1 MIRTRSRRVVA
12 AQRNGHRWGGIKS
25 SLAHRPPL
33 ISVCST
39 SVPSMDGDRS
49 PTVIYLPSSGGRA
62 GSRIASEV
70 SFTNI
75 EPEEPDLT
83 TGSLLPAGSFRF
95 VATVSRKMEVC
106 RSGLRTRIAMCEC
119 FLSSKLALIVRAI
132 SRRRPRPYVKPAVR
146 FTTPSSHHPSP
157 SPEYDSTT
165 ATHGRNSTA
174 ELLKNLIPALV
185 EDPAGFEASISSIC
199 AAHDIDR
206 SVISAVTQAAKRKS
220 SLNPLER

>member
-1 MIRTRSRRVVA
+1 MIRTQSRHVVA
-12 AQRNGHRWGGIKS
+12 AQRNGHRWSGIKS
-25 SLAHRPPL
+25 SLAQRLPP

-39 SVPSMDGDRS
+39 SVPGMDGNQS

-62 GSRIASEV
+62 GSRISPEV
-70 SFTNI
+70 SFPNI

-83 TGSLLPAGSFRF
+83 TDSLLPTGSFHF
-95 VATVSRKMEVC
+95 VATVSRRMEVC
-106 RSGLRTRIAMCEC
+106 RSGLRTRIAMREC
-119 FLSSKLALIVRAI
+119 FLLSKLTLIVRAI
-132 SRRRPRPYVKPAVR
+132 SRRRSRPYVKPAVR
-146 FTTPSSHHPSP
+146 FTTPPSHHSSP
-157 SPEYDSTT
+157 SPRCDSTT
-165 ATHGRNSTA
+165 STHGRNSTA